1 MLPSK
6 DLEKF
11 LHAKVVWT
19 ARVPRALGC
28 KENPNSR
35 SCAQVRWHA
44 VRGAAPAAHASEAQS
59 HGPGFCSSY
68 GNEFL
73 EEKVDSEK
81 ARELHWKALSWLG
94 NLRLT
99 TANDAWDQPLWETA
113 PTFVC
118 TTV

>member
-1 MLPSK
+1 
-6 DLEKF
+6 
-11 LHAKVVWT
+11 
-19 ARVPRALGC
+19 
-28 KENPNSR
+28 
-35 SCAQVRWHA
+35 
-44 VRGAAPAAHASEAQS
+44 
-59 HGPGFCSSY
+59 
-68 GNEFL
+68 L

-99 TANDAWDQPLWETA
+99 TANDAWDQPLWETS